1 MQEGHKYPAIVYL
14 YGGPVPGGSART
26 VVNKWVHIP
35 DLWAQMMAILG
46 FVVYSLDNRG
56 SCEAPRGHGFE
67 RPIWQ
72 RFGAVEL
79 ADQLEGVKY
88 LQTLPFV
95 DGSRIG
101 VFGGSF
107 GGFMAL
113 NCLLRAPEIFKTG
126 VAFAPVTDWTGYDAI
141 YTEQYMGQL
150 AENAHG
156 YAGSLLPPVAGRLK
170 GKLLLIHG
178 TADQNVHLHHSFN
191 LVDALVAAG
200 KQIEMML
207 YPGMTHADFFRIS
220 PQGRQLFERITKF
233 FVEHL

>member
-1 MQEGHKYPAIVYL
+1 
-14 YGGPVPGGSART
+14 
-26 VVNKWVHIP
+26 
-35 DLWAQMMAILG
+35 
-46 FVVYSLDNRG
+46 
-56 SCEAPRGHGFE
+56 
-67 RPIWQ
+67 
-72 RFGAVEL
+72 
-79 ADQLEGVKY
+79 
-88 LQTLPFV
+88 
-95 DGSRIG
+95 
-101 VFGGSF
+101 
-107 GGFMAL
+107 
-113 NCLLRAPEIFKTG
+113 